1 MDPEQINPIARD
13 IWLQAGVGRIKC
25 RLGMSPSTSQ
35 NKVIEHAC
43 AFFRIPP
50 VGTPETIVNQLLWIL
65 QRWPPGYVPPLPPP
79 KPGILSP
86 PGHNVSPTSVV
97 WAPPGYSPQQQ
108 QQQPYPPPGY
118 TVPLSPFSPTHDAQ
132 FPSFSMPPAPVWF
145 PPNHSGASSPAS
157 SASSPLPPASPVERL
172 AGAVHSLGLSARRP
186 RKVQEWSTTALLRE
200 IEPPSD
206 DRDQRH
212 AVLEC
217 VRRMAC
223 SVLLSDQIF
232 ALTFGSTG
240 CNLHSRD
247 SDLDVALR
255 VPYDQVTDRA
265 KREMIVRLADAF
277 KSNHQVCSVEA
288 VPDARVPI
296 VRLVHAA
303 TGIQCDVSIGN
314 EAALQK
320 TALLNVYSKSE
331 PLFRELC
338 LLVKHWARK
347 RKLNSPRD
355 NTLSSYTWTL
365 LVIHFLQRR
374 QPALLPMI
382 DTPTL
387 QAANLKKFEQK
398 KKTAVGGTVNR
409 PTSAAKLLYEF
420 FSFFAE
426 LDPATYGTISIRV
439 GHLMQRGQ
447 RLMCARMLASP
458 GMLSVEDPVCPEED
472 LGRVLK
478 PHTQELILRE
488 LRRAH
493 QLLSYP
499 SERAMEAD
507 KAWERLRMGLWT
519 RMQMWSGGCGF
530 FVPSKAARLIGKH
543 LAMYINNLVSAIDC
557 CWRERFRCPI
567 NASLEVNRR
576 PRLEMP
582 AERRRSV
589 NGGAASPSSARIPT
603 CFRSFTTL
611 APGARRSSSR
621 RKAPAEKGEGGNRG
635 RLSHHRAA

>member
-1 MDPEQINPIARD
+1 
-13 IWLQAGVGRIKC
+13 
-25 RLGMSPSTSQ
+25 
-35 NKVIEHAC
+35 
-43 AFFRIPP
+43 
-50 VGTPETIVNQLLWIL
+50 
-65 QRWPPGYVPPLPPP
+65 
-79 KPGILSP
+79 
-86 PGHNVSPTSVV
+86 
-97 WAPPGYSPQQQ
+97 
-108 QQQPYPPPGY
+108 
-118 TVPLSPFSPTHDAQ
+118 
-132 FPSFSMPPAPVWF
+132 
-145 PPNHSGASSPAS
+145 
-157 SASSPLPPASPVERL
+157 
-172 AGAVHSLGLSARRP
+172 
-186 RKVQEWSTTALLRE
+186 
-200 IEPPSD
+200 
-206 DRDQRH
+206 
-212 AVLEC
+212 
-217 VRRMAC
+217 MAC

-277 KSNHQVCSVEA
+277 RANHEVCSVEA

-314 EAALQK
+314 DAALQK

-338 LLVKHWARK
+338 LMVKHWARK

-439 GHLMQRGQ
+439 GH
-447 RLMCARMLASP
+447 
-458 GMLSVEDPVCPEED
+458 
-472 LGRVLK
+472 
-478 PHTQELILRE
+478 
-488 LRRAH
+488 
-493 QLLSYP
+493 
-499 SERAMEAD
+499 
-507 KAWERLRMGLWT
+507 
-519 RMQMWSGGCGF
+519 
-530 FVPSKAARLIGKH
+530 
-543 LAMYINNLVSAIDC
+543 
-557 CWRERFRCPI
+557 
-567 NASLEVNRR
+567 
-576 PRLEMP
+576 
-582 AERRRSV
+582 
-589 NGGAASPSSARIPT
+589 
-603 CFRSFTTL
+603 
-611 APGARRSSSR
+611 
-621 RKAPAEKGEGGNRG
+621 
-635 RLSHHRAA
+635 

>member
-1 MDPEQINPIARD
+1 MVPKRINQLAQD
-13 IWLQAGVGRIKC
+13 SLLQARVDDIKV
-25 RLGMSPSTSQ
+25 RLGMKPSTSRGIAIK
-35 NKVIEHAC
+35 NAC
-43 AFFRIPP
+43 EFFRISPA
-50 VGTPETIVNQLLWIL
+50 GTPESIVDQLLALL
-65 QRWPPGYVPPLPPP
+65 QRYPQVGAPPPPQPPPG
-79 KPGILSP
+79 IFSP

-108 QQQPYPPPGY
+108 QQPYPPPGC
-118 TVPLSPFSPTHDAQ
+118 TVPLSPFSPPYDAQ
-132 FPSFSMPPAPVWF
+132 FPSFSMPPAPVWL
-145 PPNHSGASSPAS
+145 PRNNSGASSPAS

-172 AGAVHSLGLSARRP
+172 AGAVHSLGLSTRRP

-217 VRRMAC
+217 VRRVAC

-277 KSNHQVCSVEA
+277 KSNHQMCSVEA

-314 EAALQK
+314 EAALHK
-320 TALLNVYSKSE
+320 TALLNVYSQRE

-347 RKLNSPRD
+347 RKLNSPRE

-365 LVIHFLQRR
+365 LVIHFLQKR

-382 DTPTL
+382 
-387 QAANLKKFEQK
+387 ANANLKTFTK
-398 KKTAVGGTVNR
+398 KKKAAIGGTGTNQ

-439 GHLMQRGQ
+439 GQIVMHPSQ

-478 PHTQELILRE
+478 PHTQALILRE

-519 RMQMWSGGCGF
+519 RMQMWSCGC
-530 FVPSKAARLIGKH
+530 VWTSKAARLRIGENEAAVIK
-543 LAMYINNLVSAIDC
+543 
-557 CWRERFRCPI
+557 
-567 NASLEVNRR
+567 
-576 PRLEMP
+576 
-582 AERRRSV
+582 AEREKVEREKAAEREKRKKQQKRQQLKAKLKAKKGS
-589 NGGAASPSSARIPT
+589 NGGNKDAEASGDEVSPITVPHDALFSSTMSPSCFVGAGSAVA
-603 CFRSFTTL
+603 SASDVYKL
-611 APGARRSSSR
+611 ENGVS
-621 RKAPAEKGEGGNRG
+621 ELQLE
-635 RLSHHRAA
+635 